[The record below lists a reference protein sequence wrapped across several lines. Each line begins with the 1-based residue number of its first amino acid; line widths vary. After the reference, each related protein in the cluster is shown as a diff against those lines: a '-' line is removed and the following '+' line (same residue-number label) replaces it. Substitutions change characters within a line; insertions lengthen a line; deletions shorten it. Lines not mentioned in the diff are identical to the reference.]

1 MNKTERYRQ
10 LLPQIDDWE
19 AFLLKESGLPG
30 RRANLELAAVVAE
43 LGDGERFAYYL
54 QYGPDRAPV
63 NSPQAFLCFCG
74 VLGLGKL
81 AATGDLAVLEQLR
94 AFASDPRWRV
104 REAVAMALQEVGKVD
119 LDRLLEVAE
128 RWARGGWLEMR
139 AAAAGI
145 AEPNLLVSATAEQAS
160 RALDILDRI
169 TAAVA
174 SAQDRKDEDLRVLR
188 QGLGYC
194 WSVLV
199 AAFPASGKVRM
210 EKWFANPDP
219 DVRWVMKANLKKARL
234 ARMDSSW
241 VTHWQAQLH
250 QA

>member
-30 RRANLELAAVVAE
+30 RRANLELASVVAE
-43 LGDGERFAYYL
+43 LGDVERFSYYL

-81 AATGDLAVLEQLR
+81 AAAGDLAALEQLKS
-94 AFASDPRWRV
+94 FASDPRWRI
-104 REAVAMALQEVGKVD
+104 REAVAMALQAVGQAD
-119 LDRLLEVAE
+119 LERLLEVAE
-128 RWARGGWLEMR
+128 RWSRGGWLEMR

-145 AEPNLLVSATAEQAS
+145 AEPEVLTHATAEQAS

-169 TAAVA
+169 TVALA

-188 QGLGYC
+188 KGLGYC

-199 AAFPASGKVRM
+199 AAFPASGKARM
-210 EKWFANPDP
+210 EDWFANSDP
-219 DVRWVMKANLKKARL
+219 DVRWVMKENLKKARL
-234 ARMDSSW
+234 TRMDSGW
-241 VTHWQAQLH
+241 VTHWKAQLR
-250 QA
+250 QT